1 MRRIIFLVAGLL
13 AGLLLPGQEAS
24 EGKNFPPYPVPPQ
37 SRIKSEKSLPA
48 KVDLSKSKYFPP
60 VFNQH
65 GWSCNQAS
73 SIGYLFTYEM
83 NRLRDLNADYPE
95 NRYPPLYPWNFLN
108 NSSEGMGVSYF
119 DSWEIIKANGCPNVV
134 DFPYERNVAGWMS
147 GYEKYYRG
155 MQNRVISNYSL
166 YLGNREGV
174 LLMKKYLFDHFEGTK
189 FGGLANFQIASGGMS
204 YSFLPDESA
213 DPGAPFMTT
222 FGTNVGHAMTI
233 VGYNDN
239 IKFDRNGDG
248 LYTNDIDVDGD
259 RAVDVN
265 DFEVGA
271 FIIYNSWGTGWG
283 RNGMAYLPYHLF
295 GRFGYEGGIWNKS
308 VHIVEA
314 AKSYQPILTMRAE
327 LSHTR
332 RGLIRIMAGVA
343 NDPEAKEPEQ
353 ILEFP
358 LFNFQGANAPLAD
371 DDRPDKHFEL
381 GLDITPLTSYIRRGA
396 QVKFFLIVDE
406 KDGSDLETGTIY
418 SFGVYNFFNGKDSV
432 LLQGLKVPIVNNS
445 RTLVGLTRKAEFNR
459 VEVTRV
465 PRQYARPGDYV
476 SLQLSATGAASP
488 YRWELV
494 YDYDESFSVQPFP
507 DAQGTLLFN
516 AGAGDLETTIRLPFV
531 FDFYGEQYRYVIVT
545 KDAEILFDPEERDYP
560 YVVDTTLVL
569 RSRKKIVAFGKP
581 LDYYMD
587 DNQITYDQSD
597 STALITWEAMAPTND
612 GPKPVKIACI
622 LNKDGRIRF
631 VYDNTEFLHTGQSPF
646 SLGVSN
652 GDNRLF
658 KQTSL
663 SDQDEKINSI
673 LFNPAR
679 LPEETKLDGTG
690 WLFCRPM
697 EANTTYEIR
706 VRARDKFN
714 LTGSGSV
721 FVSTVNPDSVD
732 ILPQN
737 FPNPFEGQ
745 TMISFLVPAKSRV
758 LLEIFDLAGRRIATL
773 VDAELESSEYLVE
786 WPGTNST
793 GRDVGPGIYICRLT
807 AGDRKDQYKMIRTK

>member
-1 MRRIIFLVAGLL
+1 MRRGIFLVAGLL
-13 AGLLLPGQEAS
+13 AGLLLCGQEAR
-24 EGKNFPPYPVPPQ
+24 EGKNFPPYPVLQ
-37 SRIKSEKSLPA
+37 ELRMKSEKSLPA
-48 KVDLSKSKYFPP
+48 KVDLAKSKYFPP
-60 VFNQH
+60 VFNQY
-65 GWSCNQAS
+65 GSSCNQAS

-83 NRLRDLNADYPE
+83 NRLRDLSGDYPE

-108 NSSEGMGVSYF
+108 NSSNGMGVSYF
-119 DSWEIIKANGCPNVV
+119 DSWEIIKANGCPSVV
-134 DFPYERNVAGWMS
+134 DFPYVNDYAGWMS

-166 YLGNREGV
+166 YLGDAEGIQM
-174 LLMKKYLFDHFEGTK
+174 MKKYLYDHFDGSK
-189 FGGLANFQIASGGMS
+189 FGGLANFQIASGGMH
-204 YSFLPDESA
+204 YNFLPDESS
-213 DPGAPFMTT
+213 DPGAPYMTT
-222 FGTNVGHAMTI
+222 FGTAVGHALTI

-239 IKFDRNGDG
+239 IRFDRNGDG

-259 RAVDVN
+259 RVVDVN

-271 FIIYNSWGTGWG
+271 FIIYNSWGVGWG

-295 GRFGYEGGIWNKS
+295 GRFGFEGGIWNKS

-314 AKSYQPILTMRAE
+314 VKSYQPILTLRAE

-332 RGLIRIMAGVA
+332 RGMIRIMAGVA
-343 NDPEAKEPEQ
+343 NDPEATEPEQ

-358 LFNFQGANAPLAD
+358 MFNFQGVNALAD
-371 DDRPDKHFEL
+371 DDRPDRHFEL
-381 GLDITPLTSYIRRGA
+381 GLDITPLTSFIRRGA
-396 QVKFFLIVDE
+396 PVKFFLIVDE
-406 KDGSDLETGTIY
+406 KDGSDLGTGTIY

-432 LLQGLKVPIVNNS
+432 LLEGLQVPIINNS
-445 RTLVGLTRKAEFNR
+445 RTLVGLIRKAEFNR

-465 PRQYARPGDYV
+465 PRQFAKTGDYV
-476 SLQLSATGAASP
+476 SVQLEATGAASP

-494 YDYDESFSVQPFP
+494 YDYDERFSVQPFP
-507 DAQGTLLFN
+507 DAEGTLLFN
-516 AGAGDLETTIRLPFV
+516 AGAGELETKVRLPFD
-531 FDFYGEQYRYVIVT
+531 FDFYGEKYRYVIVT
-545 KDAEILFDPEERDYP
+545 TEAEILFDPKERDYP

-581 LDYYMD
+581 LDYYME
-587 DNQITYDQSD
+587 DNQIWYEQSD
-597 STALITWEAMAPTND
+597 SSAQITWKAIAPTNE

-622 LNKDGRIRF
+622 LNRDGRIRF
-631 VYDNTEFLHTGQSPF
+631 FYDNTEFLHTGQSTY

-673 LFNPAR
+673 LFSPAR
-679 LPEETKLDGTG
+679 LPEETKLDATG

-697 EANTTYEIR
+697 EAKTTYEIR
-706 VRARDKFN
+706 VRVRDKYN

-737 FPNPFEGQ
+737 FPNPFAGQ
-745 TMISFLVPAKSRV
+745 TQITFMVPAKSAV
-758 LLEIFDLAGRRIATL
+758 LLEIFDLAGRRVTTL
-773 VDAELESSEYLVE
+773 VDTELDASEYQVT
-786 WPGTNST
+786 WPGTN
-793 GRDVGPGIYICRLT
+793 GPGQDAGTGIYICRIKV
-807 AGDRKDQYKMIRTK
+807 GHRRDQFKMIRTK